1 MERFLI
7 ITKMEG
13 WIKISRDIASHWIW
27 GNDKYL
33 KWWIDL
39 LIMASWNEEEV
50 NHDTHTFTLQ
60 KGQMIMSIQDLCVR
74 WKASRNAVLK
84 FIQLCEKRDMLIR
97 EVRYRQTPII
107 TICNYESYQCN
118 EKARRD
124 RQRDTQRDRQRDT
137 LSKESKE
144 QKEIFPPHP
153 LYKEKKESKENDD
166 KEDLTPVI
174 TNVITPPFSQGGGVV
189 KNIDNLQSCARKAF
203 EEHFFQQ
210 FNEYYYWTAKDA
222 GCMKKLTA
230 KIKFSRKQ
238 KGMSVDEG
246 SIVNALKAMLDCI
259 DGDWLMENFSVANI
273 NSKYNEIVSAAHMKM
288 KQRNGTL

>member
-1 MERFLI
+1 MS
-7 ITKMEG
+7 G

-39 LIMASWNEEEV
+39 LIMASWDEEEV

-144 QKEIFPPHP
+144 QKENSPPYP

-166 KEDLTPVI
+166 KEYLTP
-174 TNVITPPFSQGGGVV
+174 TPPFSQGGVV
-189 KNIDNLQSCARKAF
+189 VNKIDSLQTLARKAF
-203 EEHFFQQ
+203 EEHFYQQ
-210 FNEYYYWTAKDA
+210 FNEYYYWTPKDA
-222 GCMKKLTA
+222 GCMKKLTD

-238 KGMSVDEG
+238 KNMDIDDC
-246 SIVNALKAMLDCI
+246 SIVSALKAMLDCI

-273 NSKYNEIVSAAHMKM
+273 NSKYNEIVSAAHIKM
-288 KQRNGTL
+288 RQRYGTL

>member
-1 MERFLI
+1 MS
-7 ITKMEG
+7 G

-144 QKEIFPPHP
+144 QKEIFPPYP
-153 LYKEKKESKENDD
+153 LYKEKKESKENVD
-166 KEDLTPVI
+166 KEYLTP
-174 TNVITPPFSQGGGVV
+174 TPPFSQGGGVV

-238 KGMSVDEG
+238 KGMPVDEG